1 MKKHAKGC
9 RCEVCRQRIR
19 AALFLKDLARDLP
32 HVNLILMRD
41 KRNKEMTLP
50 EMREKLVDKI
60 ILREF
65 YEGVRDMDGW
75 ETLELTVRSIHSKEL
90 SDDIL
95 KRLEELQILNRS
107 L

>member
-19 AALFLKDLARDLP
+19 AALFLKDLARNLP

-50 EMREKLVDKI
+50 EMREKLVDRI
-60 ILREF
+60 ILRED
-65 YEGVRDMDGW
+65 YEGIRDQDGW
-75 ETLELTVRSIHSKEL
+75 ETLDLTVRDAHSKDL
-90 SDDIL
+90 AADIL
-95 KRLEELQILNRS
+95 KRLEELQVLNRS